1 MVSLVICLEGRERHA
16 VVGDRTKPNRLQ
28 RTDLQSRR
36 PSSSVQ
42 DTDSKPAVAL
52 PTATMMTEQTNKLRA
67 KPEMTIAKLEI
78 LTANP
83 EITDANLEKN
93 FTATEMT
100 MTARGMVSVIRPM
113 VGTEHAGV
121 ATLVHHTSTV
131 TAGEREPMRLPLNK
145 AKACTTKPHTPH
157 TTTSAEADW
166 VSKQLNFYN
175 VGAKGVSDGNRGQNN
190 GANVSLCQ

>member
-42 DTDSKPAVAL
+42 DADSKPAVAL

>member
-1 MVSLVICLEGRERHA
+1 
-16 VVGDRTKPNRLQ
+16 
-28 RTDLQSRR
+28 
-36 PSSSVQ
+36 
-42 DTDSKPAVAL
+42 
-52 PTATMMTEQTNKLRA
+52 MMTEQTNKLRA
-67 KPEMTIAKLEI
+67 KPEMTIAQLEI

-100 MTARGMVSVIRPM
+100 MTARVMISVIRTMVSVIRTMVSVIRTM

-121 ATLVHHTSTV
+121 ATLAHHTSTV
-131 TAGEREPMRLPLNK
+131 TAGGRESMRLRLNK

-157 TTTSAEADW
+157 TTVSAEADW

>member
-1 MVSLVICLEGRERHA
+1 
-16 VVGDRTKPNRLQ
+16 
-28 RTDLQSRR
+28 
-36 PSSSVQ
+36 
-42 DTDSKPAVAL
+42 
-52 PTATMMTEQTNKLRA
+52 MMTEQTNKLRA
-67 KPEMTIAKLEI
+67 KPEMTIAQLEI

-100 MTARGMVSVIRPM
+100 MTARVMISVIRTM

-121 ATLVHHTSTV
+121 ATLAHHTSTV
-131 TAGEREPMRLPLNK
+131 TAGGRESMRLRLNK
-145 AKACTTKPHTPH
+145 AKAGTTKPHTPH
-157 TTTSAEADW
+157 TTVSAEADW

>member
-67 KPEMTIAKLEI
+67 KQEMTIAKLEI

-93 FTATEMT
+93 FTAIEMT
-100 MTARGMVSVIRPM
+100 MTARVMVSVIRTM
-113 VGTEHAGV
+113 VGTGARGGRHAGAPHQHCYSRRTRAY
-121 ATLVHHTSTV
+121 AT
-131 TAGEREPMRLPLNK
+131 APQQGESGCHK
-145 AKACTTKPHTPH
+145 APHT
-157 TTTSAEADW
+157 AYD
-166 VSKQLNFYN
+166 
-175 VGAKGVSDGNRGQNN
+175 
-190 GANVSLCQ
+190 SLCGGRLGAQTVKLL

>member
-1 MVSLVICLEGRERHA
+1 
-16 VVGDRTKPNRLQ
+16 
-28 RTDLQSRR
+28 
-36 PSSSVQ
+36 
-42 DTDSKPAVAL
+42 
-52 PTATMMTEQTNKLRA
+52 MMTEQTNKLRA

-100 MTARGMVSVIRPM
+100 MTARGMVSVIRTM

-121 ATLVHHTSTV
+121 ATLVHHVSTV
-131 TAGEREPMRLPLNK
+131 TAGGREPMRLRLNK
-145 AKACTTKPHTPH
+145 VKAGATKPHTPH
-157 TTTSAEADW
+157 TTASAEADW
-166 VSKQLNFYN
+166 VRKQLNFYN
-175 VGAKGVSDGNRGQNN
+175 AGPKGVSDGNRGQNN

>member
-1 MVSLVICLEGRERHA
+1 
-16 VVGDRTKPNRLQ
+16 
-28 RTDLQSRR
+28 
-36 PSSSVQ
+36 
-42 DTDSKPAVAL
+42 
-52 PTATMMTEQTNKLRA
+52 MMAEQTNKLRA

-83 EITDANLEKN
+83 EITDANLEKD

-100 MTARGMVSVIRPM
+100 MTARGMVSVIRTM

-121 ATLVHHTSTV
+121 ATLVHLTSTV
-131 TAGEREPMRLPLNK
+131 TAGGRESMRLRPNK
-145 AKACTTKPHTPH
+145 AKAGTTKPHTPH
-157 TTTSAEADW
+157 TTASAEADW
-166 VSKQLNFYN
+166 ARKQLNFYN

>member
-1 MVSLVICLEGRERHA
+1 
-16 VVGDRTKPNRLQ
+16 
-28 RTDLQSRR
+28 
-36 PSSSVQ
+36 
-42 DTDSKPAVAL
+42 
-52 PTATMMTEQTNKLRA
+52 MMTELTNKLRA

-100 MTARGMVSVIRPM
+100 MTARVMVSVIRTM

-131 TAGEREPMRLPLNK
+131 TACGREPMLLRLNK
-145 AKACTTKPHTPH
+145 AKAGAAKPHTPH
-157 TTTSAEADW
+157 TTASAEADW
-166 VSKQLNFYN
+166 VRKQLNFYN
-175 VGAKGVSDGNRGQNN
+175 VGPKGVSDGNRGQNN

>member
-1 MVSLVICLEGRERHA
+1 MMV
-16 VVGDRTKPNRLQ
+16 
-28 RTDLQSRR
+28 
-36 PSSSVQ
+36 
-42 DTDSKPAVAL
+42 
-52 PTATMMTEQTNKLRA
+52 EQTNKLGA

-93 FTATEMT
+93 FTASEMI
-100 MTARGMVSVIRPM
+100 MTARVMDTVICAM

-131 TAGEREPMRLPLNK
+131 TACGREPMRLRLNK
-145 AKACTTKPHTPH
+145 AKAGATKPHTPH
-157 TTTSAEADW
+157 TTASAEPDW
-166 VSKQLNFYN
+166 VRKQLNFYN
-175 VGAKGVSDGNRGQNN
+175 VRAKVVSDGNRGQNN

>member
-1 MVSLVICLEGRERHA
+1 
-16 VVGDRTKPNRLQ
+16 
-28 RTDLQSRR
+28 
-36 PSSSVQ
+36 
-42 DTDSKPAVAL
+42 
-52 PTATMMTEQTNKLRA
+52 MMAEQTNKLRA
-67 KPEMTIAKLEI
+67 KPEMTIAQLEI

-100 MTARGMVSVIRPM
+100 MTAMVMVSVIRAM

-166 VSKQLNFYN
+166 VRKQLNFYN
-175 VGAKGVSDGNRGQNN
+175 AGPKGVSDGNRGQNN
-190 GANVSLCQ
+190 GTNVSLCQ